1 MFGIHKRSLY
11 RWKKTAV
18 ERGWDPRSNRRL
30 LLEYCADAP
39 KSGRPSKQTPELVRA
54 IVQSVSASA
63 AGREQST
70 MQIAAQVGVLAST
83 VHRVLRK
90 NKFRSCKRT
99 MKPGLTPAM
108 REARLQFCLR
118 HKDWTLED
126 WKNVI
131 WSDETLVVLGSR
143 RGKVRVWRK
152 SIERHDKTVIT
163 R

>member
-1 MFGIHKRSLY
+1 
-11 RWKKTAV
+11 
-18 ERGWDPRSNRRL
+18 
-30 LLEYCADAP
+30 
-39 KSGRPSKQTPELVRA
+39 
-54 IVQSVSASA
+54 
-63 AGREQST
+63 
-70 MQIAAQVGVLAST
+70 
-83 VHRVLRK
+83 
-90 NKFRSCKRT
+90 